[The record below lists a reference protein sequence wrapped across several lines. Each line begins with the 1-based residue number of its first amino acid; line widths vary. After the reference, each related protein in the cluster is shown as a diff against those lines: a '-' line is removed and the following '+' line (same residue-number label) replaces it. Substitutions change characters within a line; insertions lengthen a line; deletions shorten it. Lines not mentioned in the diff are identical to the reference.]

1 MTDRDDCLSAV
12 RDVTA
17 EIDAAFADKDAVI
30 RDLAAQNAYLRA
42 GASPGY
48 LRLPPGTLT
57 RPPKPRVE
65 PLDVD
70 RTESPLG

>member
-1 MTDRDDCLSAV
+1 MATDEELTAG
-12 RDVTA
+12 RDVTEA
-17 EIDAAFADKDAVI
+17 IDALMAGKEAMI

-48 LRLPPGTLT
+48 LRLPPGTLHA
-57 RPPKPRVE
+57 PKPRVE

-70 RTESPLG
+70 REQIPYE

>member
-1 MTDRDDCLSAV
+1 VTARDDYLAAG

-17 EIDAAFADKDAVI
+17 EIDALIAHKEALI

-48 LRLPPGTLT
+48 LRLPPGTLS